1 MKHQI
6 DYAWCMDVEH
16 LINYMYES
24 LNKDDYKSN
33 ALYFAPNIVLLGCNI
48 IDLCKLASSKYSF
61 LKSQANNLIELV
73 VQILVNYI
81 KSIDDEFKL
90 RLMIFEKDFENR
102 DSIDLISK
110 FLIFPIMELD
120 AIETI
125 TQELWVSLYD
135 IKSDILETSSAYTIL
150 KSGTVHNARDYI
162 ADYLFTNWKYRTLDN
177 FKHNMIQFK
186 VWSKSMKSRFVQEAL
201 FIIIIALTFQYF
213 LIQATKAA
221 ESAAIAYAKVTNAG
235 SSVSITETKKFEE
248 KAYEFYFDMQV
259 TVYLGYIAL

>member
-1 MKHQI
+1 MYPQEFSENDRLYLKPLLSSFYRSNSNWLFKIHMMKHQI
-6 DYAWCMDVEH
+6 DYTWCMDVEQ

-33 ALYFAPNIVLLGCNI
+33 MLYFAPNVVLLGCNI

-73 VQILVNYI
+73 VQILINYI
-81 KSIDDEFKL
+81 QSIDDEYKL

-162 ADYLFTNWKYRTLDN
+162 ADYLFTN
-177 FKHNMIQFK
+177 
-186 VWSKSMKSRFVQEAL
+186 
-201 FIIIIALTFQYF
+201 
-213 LIQATKAA
+213 
-221 ESAAIAYAKVTNAG
+221 
-235 SSVSITETKKFEE
+235 
-248 KAYEFYFDMQV
+248 
-259 TVYLGYIAL
+259 